1 MFPPSKLFLCL
12 VWPFWSSITFYVSC
26 ALQVRL
32 YSSQFH
38 MLAHYLPGDI
48 FGMSEPFTCSHGWC
62 RWWRPGWTMR
72 RCYIW
77 RTRGRDTVLISSG
90 GCHGNNFEMMMVMIR
105 VLKPGLLVDKEHIS
119 FKYWSWLPK
128 VKGIIWTILLFV
140 TSSSA
145 SMNQTQEGESSSRWF
160 LLLCYC

>member
-1 MFPPSKLFLCL
+1 MILPSKLCVCL

-26 ALQVRL
+26 ALQVRI
-32 YSSQFH
+32 YSSHARPLFTRGH
-38 MLAHYLPGDI
+38 LWHVRTIYLFARLVPV
-48 FGMSEPFTCSHGWC
+48 
-62 RWWRPGWTMR
+62 WWRPGWTMR

-77 RTRGRDTVLISSG
+77 RTRGRDTVLILSG

-105 VLKPGLLVDKEHIS
+105 VLKPGLLVDKERIS

>member
-1 MFPPSKLFLCL
+1 
-12 VWPFWSSITFYVSC
+12 
-26 ALQVRL
+26 
-32 YSSQFH
+32 

-62 RWWRPGWTMR
+62 HWWWRPGWTMR

-77 RTRGRDTVLISSG
+77 RTRGRPTVLISSG
-90 GCHGNNFEMMMVMIR
+90 GCHGNNFEMMTVMIR
-105 VLKPGLLVDKEHIS
+105 VLKPGLLVDKEYIS

-128 VKGIIWTILLFV
+128 VKGIIWAILLFV

-160 LLLCYC
+160 LLLCYCLLIVAKWKTLITSDKNW